1 MKRVIVII
9 AVLCVGLVIALT
21 VRMRQLNAFKTAP
34 AGGTG
39 TIEGTEV
46 NITARIG
53 ARITAVHVREGD
65 AVKAGQV
72 LVELDCSEPEAML
85 AEGRAR
91 VVSAEASVHAA
102 HAAAASAAGN
112 TVAARSAIAAVKAEQ
127 AAVQAERQN
136 VDKETERLAALHR
149 TGAITTSQLDQI
161 ETRKVGATERVVAV
175 GANREVAVAR
185 ASAAQRTQVAAMAQT
200 DAAKAL
206 VEAARA
212 AVRRAEVA
220 VRECRLSAPRDGV
233 VLTRSFEPGEVVLP
247 GANLLV
253 IVDLSEARATFY
265 LPNAELAAAA
275 PRKSVTVRADAYPG
289 ETFKGTIKHVAAK
302 AEFTPKNVQTREDRD
317 RLVYGVEVIVP
328 NPAGKLRPGMPVEV
342 EIDGTGRR
350 K

>member
-1 MKRVIVII
+1 MKRVVII
-9 AVLCVGLVIALT
+9 VGVLCVVLAVALT
-21 VRMRQLNAFKTAP
+21 VRLRQLNAYQSAP

-65 AVKAGQV
+65 QVKSGQL
-72 LVELDCSEPEAML
+72 LVELDCSEPEALL

-91 VVSAEASVHAA
+91 VASAEASVHAA
-102 HAAAASAAGN
+102 HAAAASAAGS
-112 TVAARSAIAAVKAEQ
+112 TVAARRAIAAVQAEQ

-149 TGAITTSQLDQI
+149 TGAITTSQLEQI
-161 ETRKVGATERVVAV
+161 ETRKVGAAERVVAV
-175 GANREVAVAR
+175 KANQDVAVAR
-185 ASAAQRTQVAAMAQT
+185 VTVAQRSQVAAMAQT
-200 DAAKAL
+200 DAARAL

-212 AVRRAEVA
+212 AVKRAEVA
-220 VRECRLSAPRDGV
+220 VRECRLTAPRDGV
-233 VLTRSFEPGEVVLP
+233 VLTRSYEPGEVVLP

-253 IVDLSEARATFY
+253 IVDLREVKATFY

-275 PRKSVTVRADAYPG
+275 PGKKVTVRADAYPG
-289 ETFKGTIKHVAAK
+289 AAFAGTIKHVAAK

-317 RLVYGVEVIVP
+317 RLVYGVEVTIP

-342 EIDGTGRR
+342 EIDGTR

>member
-1 MKRVIVII
+1 MRRVIVIVGVMCVVL
-9 AVLCVGLVIALT
+9 AVALT
-21 VRMRQLNAFKTAP
+21 VRLRQLNAYKTAP

-53 ARITAVHVREGD
+53 ARITAVNVREGD
-65 AVKAGQV
+65 AVKSGQL
-72 LVELDCSEPEAML
+72 LVELDCSEPEALL

-91 VVSAEASVHAA
+91 VASAEASVHAS

-112 TVAARSAIAAVKAEQ
+112 TVAARRAISAVQAEQ
-127 AAVQAERQN
+127 AAVQAERKN
-136 VDKETERLAALHR
+136 VDKETERLSALHR

-161 ETRKVGATERVVAV
+161 ETRKVGAAERVVAV

-185 ASAAQRTQVAAMAQT
+185 ATAAQRSQVAAMAQT
-200 DAAKAL
+200 DAAKAM

-233 VLTRSFEPGEVVLP
+233 VLTRSYEPGEVVLP

-253 IVDLSEARATFY
+253 IVDLHEVRATFY
-265 LPNAELAAAA
+265 LPNAELGAAA
-275 PRKSVTVRADAYPG
+275 PSKKVTVRADAYPG
-289 ETFKGTIKHVAAK
+289 QTFAGTIRQVAAR

-317 RLVYGVEVIVP
+317 RLVYGVEVTIP
-328 NPAGKLRPGMPVEV
+328 NPTGKLRPGMPVEV
-342 EIDGTGRR
+342 VIDGTHR
-350 K
+350 

>member
-1 MKRVIVII
+1 MRRVIVIVG
-9 AVLCVGLVIALT
+9 VLCVVLAVALT
-21 VRMRQLNAFKTAP
+21 VRLKQLGAYRTAP

-53 ARITAVHVREGD
+53 ARIAAVHVREGD
-65 AVKAGQV
+65 AVKAGQL
-72 LVELDCSEPEAML
+72 LVELDCSEPEALL
-85 AEGRAR
+85 AEGKAR
-91 VVSAEASVHAA
+91 VASAEASVHAA

-112 TVAARSAIAAVKAEQ
+112 TVAARRAISAVKAEQ

-161 ETRKVGATERVVAV
+161 QTRKVGATERVVAV
-175 GANREVAVAR
+175 SANQDVAVAR
-185 ASAAQRTQVAAMAQT
+185 ATAAQRSQVAAMAQT

-212 AVRRAEVA
+212 AVKRAEVA
-220 VRECRLSAPRDGV
+220 VHECRLSAPRDGV
-233 VLTRSFEPGEVVLP
+233 VLTRSYEPGEVVLP

-253 IVDLSEARATFY
+253 IVDLREVRSTFY

-275 PRKSVTVRADAYPG
+275 PRKKVTVRADAYAG
-289 ETFKGTIKHVAAK
+289 ETFPGTIKHVSAK

-317 RLVYGVEVIVP
+317 RLVYGVEVTIP
-328 NPAGKLRPGMPVEV
+328 NPTGKLRPGMPVEV
-342 EIDGTGRR
+342 VIDGTHR
-350 K
+350 